1 MSSAQKTYLLPS
13 FYGCPIQNLKGLL
26 AGFKKKRSLPEEC
39 LDISRKGQVQIP
51 IWLDSAQCLMPRGY
65 PVTSIPQ
72 TNTSQG
78 VAQLA
83 GIEEAEVVESMST
96 QSKELSEK
104 L

>member
-1 MSSAQKTYLLPS
+1 MDVQYKTLKDCLL
-13 FYGCPIQNLKGLL
+13 GL
-26 AGFKKKRSLPEEC
+26 KKKRSLPEEC

-72 TNTSQG
+72 TNTSRG